1 MNSGVL
7 TLTAGFRCELW
18 DGVSPVKLSALVCAH
33 NEEARLA
40 DCLRRLDF
48 CDEIVV
54 VADRCTD
61 RTADIAR
68 QFGAHVIDGIFPL
81 ESQRKAAGL
90 TACLGEWV
98 LEVEADEHVEAA
110 LAYEIRA
117 AIHGRPGGDWFDVPV
132 DNFVGQTLV
141 RRGWGAGLGD
151 VMAPRLYRRR
161 VKRWRAGRVDPTVV
175 LDGRFAGALETSLNR
190 HADPDVGHMM
200 VRLNR
205 QTALRA
211 QDLADAGEPSG
222 LLRDIA
228 RGVRQ
233 FWTCYVWR
241 QGVREG
247 ELGFL
252 IATMAGLDAVL
263 SGLRARELIRA
274 RAAAAAATPAQ
285 PTRFGRTG

>member
-1 MNSGVL
+1 
-7 TLTAGFRCELW
+7 
-18 DGVSPVKLSALVCAH
+18 VKLSALICAH
-33 NEEARLA
+33 NDEARLA
-40 DCLRRLDF
+40 DCLRHLNF

-68 QFGAHVIDGIFPL
+68 QFGARVIDGIFPL
-81 ESQRKAAGL
+81 ESQRKAAGVS
-90 TACLGEWV
+90 ACLGEWV
-98 LEVEADEHVEAA
+98 LEVEVDEQVEPT

-117 AIHGRPGGDWFDVPV
+117 AIHGRPAGDWFDVPV

-151 VMAPRLYRRR
+151 IMAPRLYRRR
-161 VKRWRAGRVDPTVV
+161 VKRWKAGRVDPAVV
-175 LDGRFAGALETSLNR
+175 LDGRFAGALETSLSR
-190 HADPDVGHMM
+190 HADPDVGHLMA
-200 VRLNR
+200 RLNR

-211 QDLADAGEPSG
+211 QDLADAGDPGG

-228 RGVRQ
+228 RGVGQ
-233 FWTCYVWR
+233 FWGCYVWR

-252 IATMAGLDAVL
+252 IALMVGLEAVI

-274 RAAAAAATPAQ
+274 RAAAETAAAAQ